1 MNSSSCI
8 YFKEAVKRNTTKNH
22 IKHGFHQIR
31 PWQDF
36 ITSSWPNFLWY
47 KNIFSIRSLSEIILK
62 GKWNK
67 NISIYS
73 FQCHYSNFGLRGHL
87 YLLKNFNPVWLTTR
101 SYHFLKYSS
110 FYFLLS
116 CFKVLKKR
124 GILKKLAE
132 NSPVLQISMST
143 GNLSILFYVFS
154 ISLCIYAHKFCFM
167 LLSCLK
173 MVGIYLFSV
182 QKFTLALII
191 TIFCIEKRPRVK
203 SESILSLINVIFWN
217 KKF

>member
-1 MNSSSCI
+1 MSLL
-8 YFKEAVKRNTTKNH
+8 
-22 IKHGFHQIR
+22 QL
-31 PWQDF
+31 W
-36 ITSSWPNFLWY
+36 TS
-47 KNIFSIRSLSEIILK
+47 RTSLSIKKLQSSLINNKIISLPEI
-62 GKWNK
+62 
-67 NISIYS
+67 
-73 FQCHYSNFGLRGHL
+73 F
-87 YLLKNFNPVWLTTR
+87 V
-101 SYHFLKYSS
+101 
-110 FYFLLS
+110 FLLS
-116 CFKVLKKR
+116 FKLLQGVKKR
-124 GILKKLAE
+124 GILKKLTE

-203 SESILSLINVIFWN
+203 SESILSLINLIF
-217 KKF
+217 